1 MPVYTFLDGINT
13 DGLMVYPVCTHEGNG
28 LGMTDRCL
36 SGVYPKAR
44 IMPGIAIRG
53 TSVQENRADA
63 VAKLRDYLENG
74 NITNSV
80 NYPNCEMGRQANTT
94 RIVLL
99 HHNVPNMIG
108 QFTRILARDNMNI
121 ADLSNKSKGEY
132 AYTMIDIDNDVPESV
147 AEDLRKVGEVLR
159 VRIIH

>member
-1 MPVYTFLDGINT
+1 MAEEAG
-13 DGLMVYPVCTHEGNG
+13 
-28 LGMTDRCL
+28 R
-36 SGVYPKAR
+36 
-44 IMPGIAIRG
+44 
-53 TSVQENRADA
+53 Q
-63 VAKLRDYLENG
+63 LRDYLENG